1 MGVALVLGGIG
12 LYQVDQTRKAA
23 KAQERAAGESLAA
36 QKRAYAAEKQR
47 ADISTIRS
55 IRQNIRQA
63 RLASSSMVNTG
74 YQTGAVG
81 SSGLAGG
88 TSSIGSQV
96 ASNVNYTG
104 TSSYLT
110 NLSNINQLA
119 SSQALMQGQVQS
131 AKYQANAQIAGQ
143 IGSFVQYGDKKGWF
157 G

>member
-1 MGVALVLGGIG
+1 MGTIAVLGGIG
-12 LYQVDQTRKAA
+12 LYQVDQTRKAV

-36 QKRAYAAEKQR
+36 QNRAYEAEKQR
-47 ADISTIRS
+47 ANISSVRS

-63 RLASSSMVNTG
+63 RLAASSMVNTG

-88 TSSIGSQV
+88 MSSIGSQV

-110 NLSNINQLA
+110 NLSNINQLQ

-143 IGSFVQYGDKKGWF
+143 LGDFVKYGDKKGWF